1 MEGVVRTVSGREI
14 RASIVVSI
22 LLAIHPRPHLDHSFS
37 IQLLCTG
44 QTPNTA
50 MLQAIMPDSVVSSGP
65 SKGMVRVKRSMQIA
79 VPRLSTKPE
88 SRFSDETVE
97 LLSRL
102 SLTGSAIHAWETDAE
117 VDDDDDAHLDV
128 PCAHMFAIG
137 DAADAFGAI
146 NAGHT
151 AYYQGE
157 IAARNIIKL
166 IIASERKGDA
176 GKEVSS
182 DFELGRYVPG
192 QPAIKISLG
201 LVCAFP
207 CHVNVFLLTNIH
219 GLQTQSL

>member
-1 MEGVVRTVSGREI
+1 
-14 RASIVVSI
+14 
-22 LLAIHPRPHLDHSFS
+22 
-37 IQLLCTG
+37 
-44 QTPNTA
+44 

-102 SLTGSAIHAWETDAE
+102 SLTGSAIHSWETDAE

-201 LVCAFP
+201 L
-207 CHVNVFLLTNIH
+207 
-219 GLQTQSL
+219 TQSLYQVDGVVGKKMDAAEDLDAPLMWKFCGIEADEDGMFL